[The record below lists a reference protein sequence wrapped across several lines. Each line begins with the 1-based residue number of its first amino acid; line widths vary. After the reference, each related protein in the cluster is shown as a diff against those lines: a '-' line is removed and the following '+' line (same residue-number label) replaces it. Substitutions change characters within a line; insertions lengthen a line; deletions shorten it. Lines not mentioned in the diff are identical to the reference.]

1 MHQNYPTTSFTK
13 EQRFN
18 DKFPL
23 SIVATLAVIQMLSTF
38 AIVAFEIGHNILH
51 IKLTNLFVG
60 FWTSIPFTILWIS
73 MFAVGKNLLIR
84 LFLRINHRLYSCIYQ
99 INIIIV

>member
-1 MHQNYPTTSFTK
+1 MHQPYPPTYYPK
-13 EQRFN
+13 EQRFI

-23 SIVATLAVIQMLSTF
+23 SIVATLAVVQMLLTF
-38 AIVAFEIGHNILH
+38 AIVALEIGHNILH

-73 MFAVGKNLLIR
+73 MFAVGKN
-84 LFLRINHRLYSCIYQ
+84 
-99 INIIIV
+99 